1 MVTNPITG
9 HTRNDKLSKTVSV
22 FVSKLKPLG
31 TWKGQR
37 LLDLGCGDGTFTLR
51 FASGYQEI
59 HGIDIQQDY
68 LNAFRQKIQG
78 DRRFHL
84 HQMSSSSME
93 FSDHFFDGIM
103 SFETLEH
110 VADLPG
116 TARETQRVL
125 KPGGEL
131 LLTVP
136 NRWFPCENHGADIGD
151 LLSVNRA
158 PFLTY
163 FPPLHRKWSRA
174 RVFRVSDL
182 DKLFL
187 PLGMKRIAIDYLWPT
202 FEHGG
207 NRFQHLLRPFFR
219 TMRAMENSPFPFR
232 MFGTSLAAKYIKLQI
247 PPCKTTQSS

>member
-1 MVTNPITG
+1 MATTPIAG
-9 HTRNDKLSKTVSV
+9 HTRDESLSKTVSV

-51 FASGYQEI
+51 FASSYQEI
-59 HGIDIQQDY
+59 HGIDIQPNY
-68 LNAFRQKIQG
+68 LDAFRQKIQG
-78 DRRFHL
+78 DPRFHL

-93 FSDHFFDGIM
+93 FSDHFFDTIM

-116 TARETQRVL
+116 TAREIHRVL

-136 NRWFPCENHGADIGD
+136 NRWFPCENHGADIGKFI
-151 LLSVNRA
+151 SVNRA

-187 PLGMKRIAIDYLWPT
+187 PLGMKRTAIDYLWPT

-207 NRFQHLLRPFFR
+207 NRFQSLLKPLFQ
-219 TMRAMENSPFPFR
+219 TMRAMEKTPLPLR
-232 MFGTSLAAKYIKLQI
+232 MFGTSLSARYLKPL
-247 PPCKTTQSS
+247 

>member
-1 MVTNPITG
+1 MASTPITG
-9 HTRNDKLSKTVSV
+9 HTRDESLSKTVSV

-59 HGIDIQQDY
+59 HGIDIQANY
-68 LNAFRQKIQG
+68 LDAFRQKIQG
-78 DRRFHL
+78 DPRFHL

-93 FSDHFFDGIM
+93 FDDGFFDTVM
-103 SFETLEH
+103 TLETLEH

-116 TARETQRVL
+116 TAREIHRVL

-136 NRWFPCENHGADIGD
+136 NRWFPCENHGADIGN
-151 LLSVNRA
+151 LFSVNRA
-158 PFLTY
+158 PLLTY
-163 FPPLHRKWSRA
+163 FPALHRKWSRA
-174 RVFRVSDL
+174 RVFRISDL

-187 PLGMKRIAIDYLWPT
+187 PLGMKRTAIDYLWPT

-207 NRFQHLLRPFFR
+207 NRLQRLLEPLFQ
-219 TMRAMENSPFPFR
+219 TMRTMENSPYLFR
-232 MFGTSLAAKYIKLQI
+232 MFGTSLLARFAM
-247 PPCKTTQSS
+247 PV